1 LETKANLCEIGG
13 ENVVFVFEFFETLSD
28 GQRVLIE
35 IQKHRA
41 KSAELAKLRAR
52 TIIKSVVRQGRSA
65 DVCLIKDQMGGLIGE
80 LAVGCVGQSLDV
92 AGTDK
97 PR

>member
-1 LETKANLCEIGG
+1 M
-13 ENVVFVFEFFETLSD
+13 VFVFEFFETLSG

-52 TIIKSVVRQGRSA
+52 TIIKSVVWRGKSA
-65 DVCLIKDQMGGLIGE
+65 DVCLIKDQMGGLIAE
-80 LAVGCVGQSLDV
+80 LAVGGVGQTLDV

-97 PR
+97 LR